1 MKIGEYVMRGRLI
14 VITGID
20 GSGKTVQT
28 KLLHERLLKE
38 GYPAVTTDFPQ
49 YGKTFFADM
58 IIKYLKGEFGSADA
72 VSPYLASMLYAG
84 DRWECKEQINTWLEE
99 NKIIVSNRYVCDN
112 MAHQGGKI
120 GDSTERKKFFQW
132 LDTLEHSVFAVPRSH
147 LNILLYVPAEI
158 AYRLIEKKEQRT
170 YLGDEKKDI
179 HEEDINH
186 LRYAQQTFLE
196 IAKEKND
203 WIIIDC
209 TKDGQLLSEQVIAD
223 RVWNVMRDIVIKK
236 YQEKI

>member
-1 MKIGEYVMRGRLI
+1 MTGKLI

-28 KLLHERLLKE
+28 KLLYERLMKE
-38 GYPAVTTDFPQ
+38 GYPAVITDFPQ

-58 IIKYLKGEFGSADA
+58 VTKYLTGEFGSADS
-72 VSPYLASMLYAG
+72 VSPYLASLLYAG
-84 DRWECKEQINTWLEE
+84 DRWECKEQINTWLRED
-99 NKIIVSNRYVCDN
+99 KIIISNRYVCDN

-120 GDSTERKKFFQW
+120 SSSPEKEKFFQW
-132 LDTLEHSVFAVPRSH
+132 LDKLEHGIFAVPRSN

-158 AYRLIEKKEQRT
+158 AYQLIEKKEQRA
-170 YLGDEKKDI
+170 YLAGEKKDI

-196 IAKEKND
+196 IAKGKRD
-203 WIIIDC
+203 WITIDC
-209 TKDGQLLSEQVIAD
+209 TEDGKMLSEQAIAD
-223 RVWNVMRDIVIKK
+223 KVWCVVEGIL
-236 YQEKI
+236 

>member
-1 MKIGEYVMRGRLI
+1 MTGKLI

-28 KLLHERLLKE
+28 KLLYERLMKE
-38 GYPAVTTDFPQ
+38 GYPAVITDFPQ

-58 IIKYLKGEFGSADA
+58 ITKYLTGEFGSADS
-72 VSPYLASMLYAG
+72 VSPYLASLLYAG
-84 DRWECKEQINTWLEE
+84 DRWECKEQINTWLRED
-99 NKIIVSNRYVCDN
+99 KIIISNRYVCDN

-120 GDSTERKKFFQW
+120 SNSTEKDKFFQW
-132 LDTLEHSVFAVPRSH
+132 LDKLEHGIFAVPRSN

-158 AYRLIEKKEQRT
+158 AYQLIEKKEQRA
-170 YLGDEKKDI
+170 YLAGEKKDI

-196 IAKEKND
+196 IARGKRD
-203 WIIIDC
+203 WITIDC
-209 TKDGQLLSEQVIAD
+209 TENGKMLSEQAIAD
-223 RVWNVMRDIVIKK
+223 KVWCVVKSIL
-236 YQEKI
+236 

>member
-1 MKIGEYVMRGRLI
+1 MRGKLI

-28 KLLHERLLKE
+28 KLLYERLLKE
-38 GYPAVTTDFPQ
+38 GYPTVTTDFPQ

-58 IIKYLKGEFGSADA
+58 IVKYLKGEFGSAEI
-72 VSPYLASMLYAG
+72 VSPYLASVLYAG
-84 DRWECKEQINTWLEE
+84 DRWECKEQMNTWLREG
-99 NKIIVSNRYVCDN
+99 KIIISNRYVCDN

-120 GDSTERKKFFQW
+120 SGSAQREKFFQW
-132 LDTLEHSVFAVPRSH
+132 LDILEHAIFAVPRSH

-158 AYRLIEKKEQRT
+158 AYQLIEKKEQRT

-196 IAKEKND
+196 IAKGKND
-203 WIIIDC
+203 WIMIDC

-223 RVWNVMRDIVIKK
+223 RIWNVTVNMLIKNDGK
-236 YQEKI
+236 V